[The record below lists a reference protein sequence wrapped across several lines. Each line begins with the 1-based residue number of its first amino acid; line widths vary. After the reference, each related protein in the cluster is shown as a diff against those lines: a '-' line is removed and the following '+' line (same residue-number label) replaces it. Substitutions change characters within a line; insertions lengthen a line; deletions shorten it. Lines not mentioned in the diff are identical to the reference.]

1 MLGRPY
7 RIQPTVAA
15 ITAAATNKKLLIL
28 TPAANKLVLVR
39 SMVVS
44 QRGNN
49 DNETWSV
56 AIREIATPGG
66 GDSFTA
72 IEPVDPGDP
81 SAGFT
86 VAVDNGTTIT
96 GTSGN
101 IIAKRGGHVQGP
113 LHFVPTDTSG
123 VLMVC
128 SANRVLLIQ
137 CDNAPATSA
146 TTPIIDLLVEE
157 VGA

>member
-1 MLGRPY
+1 MGRLY
-7 RIQPTVAA
+7 RVEPTVAA
-15 ITAAATNKKLLIL
+15 ISAAATNKKLLIL
-28 TPAANKLVLVR
+28 TPAANKLVLVKA
-39 SMVVS
+39 VIVS

-56 AIREIATPGG
+56 ALREIATPGG

-72 IEPVDPGDP
+72 IESIDPGDA

-113 LHFVPTDTSG
+113 LQFVPTDTAG
-123 VLMVC
+123 NIMVC

-146 TTPIIDLLVEE
+146 TTPIIDLVVEE
-157 VGA
+157 IGA